1 MTLEPRIDRLES
13 EVARISDRVDS
24 LGRGVANLKGQVQQ
38 MNIQLGSIESRLTRL
53 EVLVV
58 GSIVVG
64 IIGIVLGRA
73 F

>member
-13 EVARISDRVDS
+13 EVSRLSDRMDS
-24 LGRGVANLKGQVQQ
+24 LGREVAELRGEQRQ
-38 MNIQLGSIESRLTRL
+38 MNVRLGSIESRLTRL
-53 EVLVV
+53 EVLIV

-64 IIGIVLGRA
+64 IIGIILDRA

>member
-24 LGRGVANLKGQVQQ
+24 LGRGVAELRGEQRQ
-38 MNIQLGSIESRLTRL
+38 MNIRLGSIESRLTRL
-53 EVLVV
+53 EVLIV

-64 IIGIVLGRA
+64 IIGIILDRA